1 MISERNIIKTKLL
14 TQSKAK
20 AFIQQYCKL
29 RRKPKE
35 HHLNIQKKRNSRNFV
50 QGRPNNKIKES
61 FHNYTQREK

>member
-35 HHLNIQKKRNSRNFV
+35 HHLNIQKKET
-50 QGRPNNKIKES
+50 QGTLCKVGQIIR
-61 FHNYTQREK
+61 